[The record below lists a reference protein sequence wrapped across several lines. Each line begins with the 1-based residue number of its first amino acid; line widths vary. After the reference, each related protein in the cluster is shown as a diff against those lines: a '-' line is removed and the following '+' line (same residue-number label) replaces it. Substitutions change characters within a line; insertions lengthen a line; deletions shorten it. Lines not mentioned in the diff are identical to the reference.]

1 MSRRV
6 AFVTGAS
13 RGIGRASALAL
24 AEQGFDVVLT
34 ARTVTGSEVHEYS
47 PNKAKS
53 LRVAMPGSLEE
64 TAAAIRERGREAL
77 VVPMDLLERKSV
89 EAAVAQAQ
97 ESWGA
102 IDLLLNNAVYQGP
115 GTMER
120 LLDLEPDHVETLLR
134 GNVVHQLLLVQR
146 VLPGMVE
153 RGGGTIINMVSAAG
167 MSDPPAPPE
176 SGGWGYAY
184 GASKAALIRMGGI
197 VNVEHAGQGIRF
209 FSVDPGLILT
219 ESMKAQG
226 LTEELARQFGG
237 APPEVPAAVIGWLA
251 TSPDADRWHGQVV
264 HAQELCRELGLL
276 PGWPEPR

>member
-47 PNKAKS
+47 PNKAVS
-53 LRVAMPGSLEE
+53 LKVAMPGSLEE

-77 VVPMDLLERKSV
+77 VVPMDLLERASV
-89 EAAVAQAQ
+89 EAAVARAL
-97 ESWGA
+97 EAWGA

-120 LLDLEPDHVETLLR
+120 LLELDLEHVEALLR
-134 GNVVHQLLLVQR
+134 GNVVHQLLLVQL

-226 LTEELARQFGG
+226 LTEELARNFGG

-251 TSPDADRWHGQVV
+251 TDPAADEWHGRVV
-264 HAQELCRELGLL
+264 HAQPLCKQLSLL